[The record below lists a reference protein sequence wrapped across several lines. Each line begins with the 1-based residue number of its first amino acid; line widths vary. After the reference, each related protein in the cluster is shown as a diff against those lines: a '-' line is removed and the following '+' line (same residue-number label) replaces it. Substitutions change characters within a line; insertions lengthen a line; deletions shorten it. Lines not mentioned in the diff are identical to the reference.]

1 MATEVYRNSIFMP
14 DSAPIVADL
23 EPREAITRLAEK
35 IDRNNAILAEQLE
48 NFESAGAASV
58 GGVPASSIA
67 AGANSMYYQTFED
80 DVTDSWD
87 LASGSIA
94 GVTFPNNGIAG
105 GRCLRTTNKAV
116 WIISDINIPF
126 DPSRLYRIRT
136 RVRDISGTHRT
147 AYVGVMGVGADGTTV
162 VDRTGSTGQTTT
174 QNLVCLAG
182 TISNTAW
189 TVYTGYFKGTAASG
203 DASTPSTAPDSPR
216 VLHEDTR
223 YFRPMLALSQGGDD
237 QTIEIDYIVIEV
249 LTEQPEIDELLEKV
263 GGASGTDADK
273 VAGAINQSDGRIAN
287 DKVQSGS
294 IRTGAVGGGG
304 DGGKNHII
312 AGSIVAANIK
322 ALTIQAAQIGSL
334 TGAGLTLNFHATGT
348 DPVINHSN
356 FKILADGSA
365 EFAGDL
371 KSSTASTSSLTINSS
386 AAVGLQTQLGAAY
399 MYMSTDANEN
409 GFIGWAQGAGPGY
422 ESLTI
427 VRANSASYTSRVL
440 IDADSVTL
448 GGDTKVTGD
457 IGFFNG
463 TPASKTSVAD
473 LGSLNTV
480 SGTGDDG
487 NINSNFA
494 SILSKINDLL
504 DALQSYNLV

>member
-1 MATEVYRNSIFMP
+1 
-14 DSAPIVADL
+14 
-23 EPREAITRLAEK
+23 
-35 IDRNNAILAEQLE
+35 
-48 NFESAGAASV
+48 
-58 GGVPASSIA
+58 
-67 AGANSMYYQTFED
+67 MYYQTFED

-94 GVTFPNNGIAG
+94 AVTYPNNGIAG

-116 WIISDINIPF
+116 WVISDINIPF
-126 DPSRLYRIRT
+126 DPDRLYRIRT

-162 VDRTGSTGQTTT
+162 VDRTGGTGQTTT

-182 TISNTAW
+182 TISSTAW
-189 TVYTGYFKGTAASG
+189 TTYTGYFKGTAAAG
-203 DASTPSTAPDSPR
+203 TASTPSTSAETPR

-237 QTIEIDYIVIEV
+237 QTIEIDYITIEV
-249 LTEQPEIDELLEKV
+249 LTETLEIDDLV
-263 GGASGTDADK
+263 QNIGGRDVDT
-273 VAGAINQSDGRIAN
+273 VAGTVKSNGEINTN
-287 DKVQSGS
+287 KVDSGS
-294 IRTGAVGGGG
+294 IQTGAVGGGG
-304 DGGKNHII
+304 DGGKNHIV

-386 AAVGLQTQLGAAY
+386 AAVGLQTKLGAAY

-427 VRANSASYTSRVL
+427 VRANSVSYTSRVL